1 MAQRCTGSRLDS
13 LARLIGSNRSR
24 IGFCL
29 VAKLNQEWTVLPH
42 GTLEELDEG
51 LLTVTGDIPMPLG
64 NFPRRM
70 TVIALQ
76 GGGTAIW
83 SAIPLDEPQMQRI
96 EALGEPKFLIVPNQQ
111 HRLDAPAWKARY
123 PDITLLAPPSAKETV
138 TEAAPVDGTGDN
150 LDDPDIELVPVAG
163 AKEDEF
169 AAIVRRPGGTTLIV
183 NDVIGNVQ
191 HPHGVG
197 AWIMTRLMGFGAS
210 GPQVPRLIRHMM
222 IEDKTALATQFR
234 GWAEIPNL
242 KRIVP
247 SHGDVI
253 ANDPAGALRE
263 VADSLA

>member
-1 MAQRCTGSRLDS
+1 M
-13 LARLIGSNRSR
+13 
-24 IGFCL
+24 
-29 VAKLNQEWTVLPH
+29 AKLNQEWTVLPH
-42 GTLEELDEG
+42 GELEQLDDG

-70 TVIALQ
+70 TVIRLK

-96 EALGEPKFLIVPNQQ
+96 EALGQPTFLIVPNQQ

-123 PDITLLAPPSAKETV
+123 PDIKALAPPSAKEMV
-138 TEAAPVDGTGDN
+138 SEAAPVDGTGDA
-150 LDDPDIELVPVAG
+150 LDDSEIDLVLVAG

-169 AAIVRRPGGTTLIV
+169 AAIVRRSGGTTLIV

-210 GPQVPRLIRHMM
+210 GPEVPRLIRHMM
-222 IEDKTALATQFR
+222 IEDKAALAAQLR
-234 GWAEIPNL
+234 GWADIPNL

-253 ANDPAGALRE
+253 ADDPAGALRE
-263 VADSLA
+263 VADSLT

>member
-1 MAQRCTGSRLDS
+1 MTKALE
-13 LARLIGSNRSR
+13 
-24 IGFCL
+24 
-29 VAKLNQEWTVLPH
+29 EWTVYPH
-42 GTLEELDEG
+42 GDLTELDTG

-70 TVIALQ
+70 TVVALKR
-76 GGGTAIW
+76 GGTAIW
-83 SAIPLDEPQMQRI
+83 SAIALDEPQMKRI
-96 EALGEPKFLIVPNQQ
+96 EALGEPKYLIIPNHQ
-111 HRLDAPAWKARY
+111 HRLDAGIWKARY
-123 PDITLLAPPSAKETV
+123 PDIKVLTPPKARDGVEEV
-138 TEAAPVDGTGDN
+138 VPVDATDDSIG
-150 LDDPDIELVPVAG
+150 DPDIELMRVAG
-163 AKEDEF
+163 AREDEF
-169 AAIVRRPGGTTLIV
+169 AMLVRRPGGASLLT

-222 IEDKTALATQFR
+222 IEDKAALAAQLR
-234 GWAEIPNL
+234 GWADIPGL

-253 ANDPAGALRE
+253 ADDPAGALRE